1 MEDKKYE
8 QEFAKRLLKYIEM
21 FGLTQQ
27 EFADKM
33 GVTAAAVS
41 TWTLGQ
47 RTPRMSKVDEMC
59 RFFGCTRNDLLG
71 EINPD
76 ASDYTVEE
84 KSIIELY
91 RRASDQR
98 KHIVYMILMMKE
110 GD

>member
-1 MEDKKYE
+1 MACMM
-8 QEFAKRLLKYIEM
+8 Q
-21 FGLTQQ
+21 
-27 EFADKM
+27 
-33 GVTAAAVS
+33 
-41 TWTLGQ
+41 
-47 RTPRMSKVDEMC
+47 
-59 RFFGCTRNDLLG
+59 LG
-71 EINPD
+71 EINSD